1 MSEVNYI
8 RNLLESIGNTND
20 PNYYQLGDWNITDII
35 FKTWNSVY
43 PDVDIYIS
51 GANDEAI
58 TIETNPDAKWYYQQQ
73 RSGGEEDFILVLYIN
88 DEMALSGAHPDNV
101 ADPHIYVEVAA
112 AGGYK
117 GVVGKIISNI
127 SNITGI
133 KHLVIDDD
141 TTDGYWKTLANK
153 LGMEY
158 SNNTATDRIIPS

>member
-88 DEMALSGAHPDNV
+88 DEEGVDLAVGGE
-101 ADPHIYVEVAA
+101 PHIYVEVAA
-112 AGGYK
+112 AGSSK

-141 TTDGYWKTLANK
+141 ATGGYWETLANK

-158 SNNTATDRIIPS
+158 SSDTATDRRI

>member
-1 MSEVNYI
+1 MSEANYI
-8 RNLLESIGNTND
+8 RNFLESIGNTND

-73 RSGGEEDFILVLYIN
+73 RSGGEADFILVLYIN
-88 DEMALSGAHPDNV
+88 DEMALSDTDVGE
-101 ADPHIYVEVAA
+101 PHIYVEVAA

-127 SNITGI
+127 
-133 KHLVIDDD
+133 
-141 TTDGYWKTLANK
+141 
-153 LGMEY
+153 
-158 SNNTATDRIIPS
+158 AT

>member
-1 MSEVNYI
+1 MSEANYI

-20 PNYYQLGDWNITDII
+20 PNYYQPGDWNITDII

-73 RSGGEEDFILVLYIN
+73 RSGGEADFILVLYIN
-88 DEMALSGAHPDNV
+88 DEMALSDTDVGE
-101 ADPHIYVEVAA
+101 PHIYVEVAA

-133 KHLVIDDD
+133 KQLDIDDD
-141 TTDGYWKTLANK
+141 TTGGYWKTLANK

-158 SNNTATDRIIPS
+158 SNNTATDRRI